1 MTEDDDIVRRADIPE
16 RHQYSNS
23 TLSSNPL
30 KLDQSPYPELDAAS
44 AWVAPRVSDRTRY
57 MFWDDNVAVGGR
69 DQPPRYDLKT
79 EYIAAV
85 KEALRCLFL
94 ENLEVPLLWHHR
106 RDFFI
111 ELTPNLRNYA
121 TFLTEEELWTCYD
134 LGVKYKAI
142 HERRTDLQAT
152 YEKMR
157 DIDPTFVDRFFE
169 DHVLA
174 VPDGTAELSVEA
186 VGEALA
192 WLEMRYPKL
201 TTEVKQMSIAPEERK
216 QVKRAGG
223 VSASRFSRETPGFG
237 EFVEVRV
244 DLDRSDRSQRSS
256 NLFHVFVSS
265 DLA

>member
-1 MTEDDDIVRRADIPE
+1 
-16 RHQYSNS
+16 
-23 TLSSNPL
+23 
-30 KLDQSPYPELDAAS
+30 
-44 AWVAPRVSDRTRY
+44 
-57 MFWDDNVAVGGR
+57 
-69 DQPPRYDLKT
+69 
-79 EYIAAV
+79 
-85 KEALRCLFL
+85 
-94 ENLEVPLLWHHR
+94 LWHHR

-244 DLDRSDRSQRSS
+244 DLDRSDRVATKLKPLSRLLLQRFGLSPS
-256 NLFHVFVSS
+256 EVAAHLVTGVRHPRSTDYPIAPLDEADKLVDPDQFLLDNASVLNGEPAEGQSHT
-265 DLA
+265 